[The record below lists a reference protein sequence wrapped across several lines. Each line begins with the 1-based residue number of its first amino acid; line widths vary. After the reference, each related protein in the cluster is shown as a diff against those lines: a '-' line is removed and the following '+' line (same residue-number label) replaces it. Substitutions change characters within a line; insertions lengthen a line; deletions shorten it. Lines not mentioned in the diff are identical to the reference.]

1 MAVHHGKE
9 GEVVVGG
16 SAVGE
21 LVSFTLETTGD
32 VVESTKMAD
41 AAKTFVAGRTS
52 FSGTLEMHFDE
63 ADSVQ
68 TQLTAGSSITFK
80 LLLVILPI
88 LVIALDHIFADS
100 VSITVI
106 GFSYAPIFYCFYYG
120 LPTLRHSFLLSCPP

>member
-32 VVESTKMAD
+32 VVESTKMSD

-68 TQLTAGSSITFK
+68 TQLTAGASITFK
-80 LLLVILPI
+80 LLPEGGSTGDRKFEGASVITGM
-88 LVIALDHIFADS
+88 S
-100 VSITVI
+100 VSQPLDGIVTRSVTFQGTGALTI
-106 GFSYAPIFYCFYYG
+106 G
-120 LPTLRHSFLLSCPP
+120 TE

>member
-68 TQLTAGSSITFK
+68 TQLTAGASITFK
-80 LLLVILPI
+80 LLPEGGSTGDRKFEGASVITGM
-88 LVIALDHIFADS
+88 S
-100 VSITVI
+100 VSQPLDGIVSRSVTFQGTGALTI
-106 GFSYAPIFYCFYYG
+106 G
-120 LPTLRHSFLLSCPP
+120 TE

>member
-21 LVSFTLETTGD
+21 LVSVTLETTGD

-68 TQLTAGSSITFK
+68 TQLTAGASITFK
-80 LLLVILPI
+80 LLPEGGSTGDRKFEGASVITGM
-88 LVIALDHIFADS
+88 S
-100 VSITVI
+100 VSQPLDGVVARSVTFQGTGALTI
-106 GFSYAPIFYCFYYG
+106 G
-120 LPTLRHSFLLSCPP
+120 TE

>member
-21 LVSFTLETTGD
+21 LVSFTIETTGD

-41 AAKTFVAGRTS
+41 AAKTFIAGRTS
-52 FSGTLEMHFDE
+52 FSGSLEMHFDE

-68 TQLTAGSSITFK
+68 TQLTAGASITFK
-80 LLLVILPI
+80 LLPEGSSTGDRKFEGSSVITGM
-88 LVIALDHIFADS
+88 S
-100 VSITVI
+100 VSQPLDGVVARSVTFQGTGALTI
-106 GFSYAPIFYCFYYG
+106 G
-120 LPTLRHSFLLSCPP
+120 TE

>member
-1 MAVHHGKE
+1 MAVHHRKE

-41 AAKTFVAGRTS
+41 AAKTFIAGRTS
-52 FSGTLEMHFDE
+52 FSGSLEMHFDE

-68 TQLTAGSSITFK
+68 TQLTAGASITFK
-80 LLLVILPI
+80 LLPEGSSTGDRKFEGSSVITGM
-88 LVIALDHIFADS
+88 S
-100 VSITVI
+100 VSQPLDGIVTRSVTFQGTGALTI
-106 GFSYAPIFYCFYYG
+106 G
-120 LPTLRHSFLLSCPP
+120 TE

>member
-1 MAVHHGKE
+1 MSVHHGKE

-21 LVSFTLETTGD
+21 LVSFTIETTGD

-52 FSGTLEMHFDE
+52 FSATLEMHFDE

-68 TQLTAGSSITFK
+68 TQLTAGASITFK
-80 LLLVILPI
+80 LLPEGGSTGDRKFEGASVITGM
-88 LVIALDHIFADS
+88 S
-100 VSITVI
+100 VSQPLDGIVARSVTFQGTGALTI
-106 GFSYAPIFYCFYYG
+106 G
-120 LPTLRHSFLLSCPP
+120 TE

>member
-41 AAKTFVAGRTS
+41 AAKTFVAGRT
-52 FSGTLEMHFDE
+52 
-63 ADSVQ
+63 
-68 TQLTAGSSITFK
+68 
-80 LLLVILPI
+80 
-88 LVIALDHIFADS
+88 
-100 VSITVI
+100 
-106 GFSYAPIFYCFYYG
+106 
-120 LPTLRHSFLLSCPP
+120 

>member
-21 LVSFTLETTGD
+21 LTSFTLETTGD
-32 VVESTKMAD
+32 VVESTQMSD
-41 AAKTFVAGRTS
+41 GAKSFIAGRTS

-68 TQLTAGSSITFK
+68 TQLTAGASVTFK
-80 LLLVILPI
+80 LLPEWSSTGDRKFEGAVII
-88 LVIALDHIFADS
+88 TCMS
-100 VSITVI
+100 VSQPLDGIVSRSVTFQGTDALTI
-106 GFSYAPIFYCFYYG
+106 G
-120 LPTLRHSFLLSCPP
+120 TE

>member
-21 LVSFTLETTGD
+21 LVSFTIETTGD

-41 AAKTFVAGRTS
+41 ASKTFIAGRTS
-52 FSGTLEMHFDE
+52 FSGSLEMHFDE

-68 TQLTAGSSITFK
+68 TQLTAGASITFK
-80 LLLVILPI
+80 LLPEGSSTGDRKFEGASVITGM
-88 LVIALDHIFADS
+88 S
-100 VSITVI
+100 VSQPLDGIVTRSVTFQGTGALTI
-106 GFSYAPIFYCFYYG
+106 G
-120 LPTLRHSFLLSCPP
+120 TE

>member
-32 VVESTKMAD
+32 VVESTQMSD
-41 AAKTFVAGRTS
+41 SAKTFIAGRTS

-68 TQLTAGSSITFK
+68 TQLVAGASVTFK
-80 LLLVILPI
+80 LLPEGSSAGDRKFEGAGIITGMSVNQPLDGIVARS
-88 LVIALDHIFADS
+88 VTFQGTGAL
-100 VSITVI
+100 TI
-106 GFSYAPIFYCFYYG
+106 G
-120 LPTLRHSFLLSCPP
+120 TE

>member
-21 LVSFTLETTGD
+21 LVSFTIETTGD
-32 VVESTKMAD
+32 VVESTKMSD
-41 AAKTFVAGRTS
+41 AAKSFVAGRTS

-68 TQLTAGSSITFK
+68 TQLTAGASVTFK
-80 LLLVILPI
+80 LLPEGSSTGDRKFEGASVITGM
-88 LVIALDHIFADS
+88 S
-100 VSITVI
+100 VSQPLDGIVSRSVTFQGTGALTI
-106 GFSYAPIFYCFYYG
+106 G
-120 LPTLRHSFLLSCPP
+120 TE

>member
-21 LVSFTLETTGD
+21 LTNFTLETTGD

-41 AAKTFVAGRTS
+41 GAKSFVAGRTS
-52 FSGTLEMHFDE
+52 FSGTLDMHFDE

-68 TQLTAGSSITFK
+68 TQLTAHASVTFK
-80 LLLVILPI
+80 LLPEGSSSGDRKFEGAGIITGMSVTQPLDGIVARS
-88 LVIALDHIFADS
+88 VTFQGTGAL
-100 VSITVI
+100 TI
-106 GFSYAPIFYCFYYG
+106 G
-120 LPTLRHSFLLSCPP
+120 TE

>member
-1 MAVHHGKE
+1 MSVHHGKE

-68 TQLTAGSSITFK
+68 TQLTAGASITYK
-80 LLLVILPI
+80 LIPEGGSTGDRKFEGASVITGM
-88 LVIALDHIFADS
+88 S
-100 VSITVI
+100 VSQPLDGIVARSVTFQGTGALTI
-106 GFSYAPIFYCFYYG
+106 G
-120 LPTLRHSFLLSCPP
+120 TE

>member
-32 VVESTKMAD
+32 VVESTKMSD
-41 AAKTFVAGRTS
+41 SAKSFIAGRTS

-68 TQLTAGSSITFK
+68 TQLTAGTSITFK
-80 LLLVILPI
+80 LLPEGSSTGDRKFEGASVITG
-88 LVIALDHIFADS
+88 VS
-100 VSITVI
+100 VSQPLDGVVSRSVTFQGTGALTI
-106 GFSYAPIFYCFYYG
+106 G
-120 LPTLRHSFLLSCPP
+120 TE

>member
-1 MAVHHGKE
+1 MSVHHGKE

-68 TQLTAGSSITFK
+68 TQLTAGASITFK
-80 LLLVILPI
+80 LLPEGGSTGDRKFEGASVITGM
-88 LVIALDHIFADS
+88 S
-100 VSITVI
+100 VSQPLDGIVARSVTFQGTGALTI
-106 GFSYAPIFYCFYYG
+106 G
-120 LPTLRHSFLLSCPP
+120 TE

>member
-1 MAVHHGKE
+1 MSVHHGKE

-32 VVESTKMAD
+32 VVESTKMSD
-41 AAKTFVAGRTS
+41 AAKSFVAGRTS

-68 TQLTAGSSITFK
+68 TQLTAGASITFK
-80 LLLVILPI
+80 LLPEGGSTGDRKFEGESVITGM
-88 LVIALDHIFADS
+88 S
-100 VSITVI
+100 VSQPLDGIVARSVTFQGTGALTI
-106 GFSYAPIFYCFYYG
+106 G
-120 LPTLRHSFLLSCPP
+120 TE